1 MGEHRRRAN
10 GTGPA
15 DAQHHHDDGSL
26 EDEVHALPVAALP
39 WQEAWL
45 LAGRL
50 KSEGIPA
57 RVYPDYYASPI
68 VAAQAIAQTELAA
81 VGLGRTTF
89 EVMVPERFA
98 VEARRIVREVNG
110 G

>member
-1 MGEHRRRAN
+1 V
-10 GTGPA
+10 
-15 DAQHHHDDGSL
+15 QHDHDDGSL
-26 EDEVHALPVAALP
+26 EDEVHAVPVAALP

-57 RVYPDYYASPI
+57 RVYPDYYSAPI
-68 VAAQAIAQTELAA
+68 TLAQGMPGATQPLMDE

-98 VEARRIVREVNG
+98 VEARRIVREVNRG
-110 G
+110 